1 MSVEI
6 VKKAATDLAAE
17 MLNGIRQ
24 TERNAPSTVGQYGPL
39 PRTITDLVFEKVW
52 YPWMESWQSGYVQ
65 DKKDSSKTTN
75 NGLTLS
81 ILGRYTTWGVLSSI
95 LPTQAP
101 LQALESTGWRN
112 NPTYSKEVFNILAG
126 DMRLSQFY
134 ATAYYSNSAEKYAE
148 IATADPWLAIHLF
161 STGWLGGSPSNS
173 YLQTIN
179 PLLPG
184 PGPTLADKVLAS
196 TQNFGIIPTVKLSA
210 TLFAARAN
218 YIASQTTTNS
228 ELRNAYV
235 KQFVTGENK
244 KDSILDLLARC
255 ESTLTELIINP
266 PSTINIDIANKA
278 AYANHIVA
286 LYSQYEATTF
296 SFTV

>member
-1 MSVEI
+1 
-6 VKKAATDLAAE
+6 
-17 MLNGIRQ
+17 
-24 TERNAPSTVGQYGPL
+24 
-39 PRTITDLVFEKVW
+39 
-52 YPWMESWQSGYVQ
+52 MESWQSGYVQ

-112 NPTYSKEVFNILAG
+112 NPTYSKEVFSILAG

-134 ATAYYSNSAEKYAE
+134 AWAYYSYSGEKYAE

-161 STGWLGGSPSNS
+161 STGWLGGSVSNS

-184 PGPTLADKVLAS
+184 PGPTLADKVSAS
-196 TQNFGIIPTVKLSA
+196 TQNFSIIPTVKLSA

-218 YIASQTTTNS
+218 YIASQTTTNN

-255 ESTLTELIINP
+255 ESALTELIINT
-266 PSTINIDIANKA
+266 PSSINIDIANKA
-278 AYANHIVA
+278 AYANHITA

>member
-6 VKKAATDLAAE
+6 VKRAATNLAAE
-17 MLNGIRQ
+17 MLSGIRQ
-24 TERNAPSTVGQYGPL
+24 AEKGTPGTVGQYGPL
-39 PRTITDLVFEKVW
+39 PRTISDLVFEKVW

-75 NGLTLS
+75 NGLTLN
-81 ILGRYTTWGVLSSI
+81 ILGTYTTWSVLSSI
-95 LPTQAP
+95 LSTQAP

-112 NPTYSKEVFNILAG
+112 NPTYSKEVFSILAG

-134 ATAYYSNSAEKYAE
+134 AWAYYSYSGEKYAE

-161 STGWLGGSPSNS
+161 STGWLGGSVSNS

-184 PGPTLADKVLAS
+184 PGPTLADKVSAS
-196 TQNFGIIPTVKLSA
+196 TQNFSIIPTVKLSA

-218 YIASQTTTNS
+218 YIASQTATNS

-255 ESTLTELIINP
+255 ESALTELIINT
-266 PSTINIDIANKA
+266 PSSINIDIANKA
-278 AYANHIVA
+278 AYANHITA

>member
-6 VKKAATDLAAE
+6 VKRAATNLAAE
-17 MLNGIRQ
+17 MLSGIRQ
-24 TERNAPSTVGQYGPL
+24 AEKGTPGTVGQYGPL
-39 PRTITDLVFEKVW
+39 PRTISDLVFEKVW

-75 NGLTLS
+75 NGLTLN
-81 ILGRYTTWGVLSSI
+81 ILGTYTTWSVLSSI
-95 LPTQAP
+95 LSTQAP

-112 NPTYSKEVFNILAG
+112 NPTYSKEVFSILAG

-134 ATAYYSNSAEKYAE
+134 AWAYYSYSGEKYAE

-161 STGWLGGSPSNS
+161 STGWLGGSVSNS

-184 PGPTLADKVLAS
+184 PGPTLADKVSAS
-196 TQNFGIIPTVKLSA
+196 TQNFSIIPTVKLSA

-218 YIASQTTTNS
+218 YIASQTTTNN

-255 ESTLTELIINP
+255 ESALTELIINT
-266 PSTINIDIANKA
+266 PSSINIDIANKA
-278 AYANHIVA
+278 AYANHIAA

>member
-6 VKKAATDLAAE
+6 VKRAATNLAAE
-17 MLNGIRQ
+17 MLSGIRQ
-24 TERNAPSTVGQYGPL
+24 AEKGTPGTVGQYGPL
-39 PRTITDLVFEKVW
+39 PRTISDLVFEKVW

-75 NGLTLS
+75 NGLTLN
-81 ILGRYTTWGVLSSI
+81 ILGTYTTWSVLSSI
-95 LPTQAP
+95 LSTQAP

-112 NPTYSKEVFNILAG
+112 NPTYSKEVFSILAG

-134 ATAYYSNSAEKYAE
+134 AWAYYSYSGEKYAE

-161 STGWLGGSPSNS
+161 STGWLGGSVSNS

-184 PGPTLADKVLAS
+184 PGPTLADKVSAS
-196 TQNFGIIPTVKLSA
+196 TQNFSIIPTVKLSA

-218 YIASQTTTNS
+218 YIASQTTTNN

-255 ESTLTELIINP
+255 ESALTELIINT
-266 PSTINIDIANKA
+266 PSSINIDIANKA
-278 AYANHIVA
+278 AYANHITA